1 MKKLLKYSFYTLL
14 WLWSILIS
22 VALLSDA
29 PKQADGRI
37 NWGACVVIVIFLLL
51 LPWVV
56 TLFVRR
62 YIKRKAEFGAQQ
74 SSTIETVANT
84 SPTVTELD
92 ANTFT
97 AFKNMAALVL
107 ADDVVE
113 KHEAEMLYSF
123 LKSTPANEDV
133 RTKPLFYVLRQIG
146 ENIEPFT
153 PEVAE
158 ELRVMLGEFIDAQPT
173 KMSVP
178 KKTISANSTQST
190 INSDA
195 SNAENPTDINRDNK
209 KAQLKETILGII
221 VLLLLIGGVVLWYED
236 ILPWWGALLFIL
248 ITWVIVAAVFFPD
261 ELIDKTKNT
270 SQPNATSIDDVISI
284 SITDNF
290 DEEYHRENYRSREYY
305 ETLFGELVI
314 GNRYEIDY
322 IDYNRNFSNRIIR
335 LQKIMKNARGDTIL
349 RAYCEWRKENRSF
362 KLRNIESMIDVE
374 IGEVLK

>member
-1 MKKLLKYSFYTLL
+1 MKKFLKYSFYALL
-14 WLWSILIS
+14 WLWSIVIS

-51 LPWVV
+51 LPWAVA
-56 TLFVRR
+56 LFVQR
-62 YIKRKAEFGAQQ
+62 YIRRKTEANAQQ
-74 SSTIETVANT
+74 SSAVETVAST
-84 SPTVTELD
+84 SPAVTEMD
-92 ANTFT
+92 TETFT

-113 KHEAEMLYSF
+113 KHEAEMLYTF
-123 LKSTPANEDV
+123 LKSTSANEDV

-146 ENIEPFT
+146 ENIEPFS
-153 PEVAE
+153 PETAE

-173 KMSVP
+173 KTSAP
-178 KKTISANSTQST
+178 KNHTINSTQST
-190 INSDA
+190 VNSDA
-195 SNAENPTDINRDNK
+195 SSTENSADIYRDNK
-209 KAQLKETILGII
+209 KAQPKETIFGII

-248 ITWVIVAAVFFPD
+248 ITWVIIVAVFFPD

-270 SQPNATSIDDVISI
+270 SQTNATSIDDVISI
-284 SITDNF
+284 SITDDF
-290 DEEYHRENYRSREYY
+290 DKEYHRENYRGREYY
-305 ETLFGELVI
+305 ETLLGELVI

-322 IDYNRNFSNRIIR
+322 IDYNKNFSNRIIR

-374 IGEVLK
+374 TGEVLK